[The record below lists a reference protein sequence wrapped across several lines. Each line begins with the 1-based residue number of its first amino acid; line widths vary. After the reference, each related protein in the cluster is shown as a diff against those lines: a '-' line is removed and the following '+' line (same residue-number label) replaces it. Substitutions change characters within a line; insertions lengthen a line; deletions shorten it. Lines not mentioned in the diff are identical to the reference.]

1 MDEPGIV
8 SLNSP
13 DIDICIIGG
22 GVVGTAIARQIHLTL
37 PHLNT
42 LLIEQNHNLGMVT
55 SSRNSEV
62 IHAGLYYHPRSLKV
76 KHCLL
81 GQQKLLAFCEERH
94 IPFKV
99 CGKYIVAD
107 KGDEPSL
114 ANIAKNARQCGVSS
128 LKPINKR
135 ELKLLLP
142 NIEAEQALY
151 SPTTAIVDSHQYLLS
166 LQADI
171 PAASIALETELT
183 DALLVKEQNAQH
195 VALTFQ
201 VKGQPSPFY
210 LKTRLLINASGLSA
224 PALASKLYQQH
235 SETLNRPDWLDG
247 TFEYSKG
254 SYFSYSG
261 HSPFSTLVYPVPT
274 HDGRGL
280 GIHAT
285 LDLNGQCRF
294 GPDVEKLALTD
305 WQVKMANH
313 SAAAIYEV
321 DEDRKNHFIEQ
332 ISRYYPD
339 LSPARL
345 QADYSGIRCQWRNID
360 GVSDFQIDDQ
370 LANGTGLLQYLGI
383 DSPGLTA
390 SLSLAEDAVSR
401 IKKSQLFS

>member
-42 LLIEQNHNLGMVT
+42 LLIEQNHMLGMVT

-76 KHCLL
+76 KHCLA
-81 GQQKLLAFCEERH
+81 GQQKLLTFCEERH

-99 CGKYIVAD
+99 CGKYIVAG
-107 KGDEPSL
+107 KGDEPTL
-114 ANIAKNARQCGVSS
+114 ANIAKNARQCGVST
-128 LKPINKR
+128 LKAVKKR
-135 ELKLLLP
+135 ELKQREP
-142 NIEAEQALY
+142 GIEAEQALY

-171 PAASIALETELT
+171 PAAAIALETELI
-183 DALLVKEQNAQH
+183 DAILVKEKNH

-201 VKGQPSPFY
+201 AKGQSSPFH
-210 LKTRLLINASGLSA
+210 LKTRLLINAAGLSA
-224 PALASKLYQQH
+224 PALATTLYQQH
-235 SETLNRPDWLDG
+235 SETLNRPGWLDG

-274 HDGRGL
+274 QDGRGL

-294 GPDVEKLALTD
+294 GPDVEKLALTGS
-305 WQVKMANH
+305 QVKMANH

-321 DEDRKNHFIEQ
+321 NEDRKEHFIEQ
-332 ISRYYPD
+332 ISRYYPA
-339 LSPARL
+339 LSPDRL